1 MRVADHEERT
11 VKPTFMRRSVIAR
24 NILSRLG
31 AKFAN
36 YALGFAASVLLV
48 RYLGVER
55 LGQYNY
61 VSTFA
66 SLFGLLA
73 GVGLPILLTRDVA
86 RDKPSAGR
94 LLGAALVLQ
103 YGLSPLTFMVVALSG
118 AIFNPTNLAVPI
130 AILGLGVAINAL
142 GAPYLAMLNAF
153 EQMHVSS
160 AIEVTS
166 TVLRVGLILTA
177 IALRLDV
184 TGLVA
189 LLLLNPVVAFWLT
202 KLASDRYCAR
212 PQHTHEPG
220 LLKGLLVSTLPF
232 ALMVVFN
239 NVYYRV
245 DIIML
250 EKMQGEA
257 AVGTY
262 SAAYKLIDVLLIVG
276 ANISGVLYPRMAAQ
290 ATDAPRALARTI
302 EKTQRYMIGLGVPA
316 GVLVTTLAPWIVR
329 VLFGEAFAASALPLR
344 ILVWAMTLMFMYMPL
359 AHALNATGREWYWIM
374 VLFINTLI
382 NVGLNL
388 VLIPAYSYMGAAAS
402 TVFCELMGLILVA
415 LLVHRMSGVRYL
427 PGLVPVLASSVLLAL
442 PVWYLGDTHRVT
454 GLALGALGYGAALYL
469 VGFFTPEEKLALR
482 QLLASGS
489 AR

>member
-1 MRVADHEERT
+1 MRVVDHEERS
-11 VKPTFMRRSVIAR
+11 VKPTFMRRSVITR

-31 AKFAN
+31 AKFAG
-36 YALGFAASVLLV
+36 YLLGFAASVLLV

-103 YGLSPLTFMVVALSG
+103 YGFSPLTFVVVAVSG

-177 IALRLDV
+177 ISLRLDV

-189 LLLLNPVVAFWLT
+189 LMLLNPVVAFLLT
-202 KLASDRYCAR
+202 KLASDRYCA
-212 PQHTHEPG
+212 PPEHTYEPG
-220 LLKGLLVSTLPF
+220 LLKRLLVSTLPF

-239 NVYYRV
+239 NVYYRI

-250 EKMQGEA
+250 EKMQGEV

-262 SAAYKLIDVLLIVG
+262 SAAYKLIDVLMIIG
-276 ANISGVLYPRMAAQ
+276 ANITGVLYPRMAAQ
-290 ATDAPRALARTI
+290 GADAPQALARTI
-302 EKTQRYMIGLGVPA
+302 EKSYRYMTGVGIPA
-316 GVLVTTLAPWIVR
+316 GIVVTILAPWIIR
-329 VLFGEAFAASALPLR
+329 VLFGDAFASSALPLR
-344 ILVWAMTLMFMYMPL
+344 VLVWAITLMFMYMPL
-359 AHALNATGREWYWIM
+359 AHALNATGREWYWIT
-374 VLFINTLI
+374 VLSTNTLI
-382 NVGLNL
+382 NIGLNL
-388 VLIPAYSYMGAAAS
+388 VLIPTYSFMGAAVS
-402 TVFCELMGLILVA
+402 TVLCELIGLILVA
-415 LLVHRMSGVRYL
+415 FLVRRMSNVRYL
-427 PGLVPVLASSVLLAL
+427 SGLVPVLASSLLLGL
-442 PVWYLGDTHRVT
+442 PVWYFSDTYRFT
-454 GLALGALGYGAALYL
+454 GLALGALGYCAALYL

-482 QLLASGS
+482 QLLALGS